1 MGGHAPRAREDIV
14 RPRRLAGASGRLL
27 NFTVSCHR
35 AHMYRSG
42 PFVSVV
48 MSCLVCWAYAN
59 NSQDAAKT
67 VATTHLRTGNALKQ
81 RGRLP
86 DAEHEYDL
94 ALASYADAAN
104 IRLARGQVRYLLK
117 KYQGAIEDFDFYL
130 ARVPDDVEI
139 LLLRSI
145 SKSSLKPEDVSG
157 SCADLLRIK
166 QLGVSLE
173 KAGIGGTDNYCHG
186 QGGWDGN

>member
-1 MGGHAPRAREDIV
+1 
-14 RPRRLAGASGRLL
+14 
-27 NFTVSCHR
+27 
-35 AHMYRSG
+35 MYRSRL
-42 PFVSVV
+42 FVSVV
-48 MSCLVCWAYAN
+48 MSCLVSWAYADT
-59 NSQDAAKT
+59 SKDAAKT
-67 VATTHLRTGNALKQ
+67 VAVTHFRKGNALKQ

-104 IRLARGQVRYLLK
+104 VRLARGQVRYLLK

-130 ARVPDDVEI
+130 ARVPDDVQI

-157 SCADLLRIK
+157 SCADLLQIK
-166 QLGVSLE
+166 RLGVSLE
-173 KAGIGGTDNYCHG
+173 KAGIGGTDKYCHG